1 MKISGYSKIVQPVV
15 KINKDKNKQSFQEAI
30 MKGQKSKRK

>member
-15 KINKDKNKQSFQEAI
+15 KINKDKKQSFQEAI
-30 MKGQKSKRK
+30 MKNQGREKK